1 MAPAGAAPGRRSELE
16 RLRDLAAPSAV
27 LERAKGAVMA
37 LTGCSAEAAHEKLLG
52 RARAGGRTLIEECRI
67 TLGGDSSPRT
77 VPAQEG
83 PRPRPRTPDERG
95 TSVSDQPDA
104 PVSHEPD
111 TPVPGGLNADVPG
124 GRDVPAPDASAGPV
138 PATPD
143 TTVLATS
150 DASATPTPAPPGAPL
165 PGPTRDP
172 ADDASAPLG
181 RVGAALAGV
190 RTPQELAGCLLEHLA
205 GTVGADA
212 VMIFA
217 RLPADGLEL
226 VGHAGIDATL
236 AAQWGHVPPLTG
248 VAALETLRTREAR
261 WLEDLPADRKRFLLI
276 GNPPERWRSRA
287 WLPVDAAE
295 ISIGVLRTHPGPFT
309 PRARDHLR
317 AVVRLCASRL
327 RAFDAAPQPAAEG
340 FAQTVQTVLDTL
352 PGAAMLLT
360 PLRAPSGDVEDYR
373 IDAVTPEAVDVVGR
387 TGRELVGLR
396 ILECWPPIA
405 DESLWQ
411 RCQDVLG
418 AGKPYEGEPL
428 AHQDVVAGGSEPST
442 YSVRVARLGEGL
454 VVSWVRHDPPDRQ
467 EQRLADVQRLG
478 NLGWASW
485 NLPTGDVT
493 WADQVFT
500 VLDRDPADGPV
511 RISDLPGLAVPED
524 VPVLTRAIRAL
535 VHEGRPADVPFRIRT
550 ARGVRHLRTVAEAV
564 ADLHGTPVEVHG
576 FLQDLT
582 ARRNAELAL
591 VESEQ
596 ENLTQHGAL
605 QAERALAA
613 RLQHALLPLP
623 DKPLQLAGLR
633 VEVTYLPAQSGIHVG
648 GDWYSAIELPDG
660 TALFVVG
667 DVAGHGMD
675 AVATMA
681 QLRFTAKGMVIT
693 GSSLTGALSRLNTL
707 LLHSRDPHGT
717 ATMVLAH
724 YHPDE
729 RRLVWAQAGHP
740 PPLRLRAGEVQ
751 RLGRPGGMLLGAS
764 TTPVFEQAETRLE
777 PGDRLLLY
785 TDGLVERASEVI
797 DLGIERLARALVTHH
812 TEEPG
817 SLGPLLAAVLEE
829 DRRDDVC
836 VVDIRVPT
844 DGA

>member
-1 MAPAGAAPGRRSELE
+1 MGDPGGPEASGPTGPHPPGPGIAGPAPG
-16 RLRDLAAPSAV
+16 
-27 LERAKGAVMA
+27 
-37 LTGCSAEAAHEKLLG
+37 
-52 RARAGGRTLIEECRI
+52 
-67 TLGGDSSPRT
+67 
-77 VPAQEG
+77 
-83 PRPRPRTPDERG
+83 
-95 TSVSDQPDA
+95 
-104 PVSHEPD
+104 
-111 TPVPGGLNADVPG
+111 
-124 GRDVPAPDASAGPV
+124 
-138 PATPD
+138 
-143 TTVLATS
+143 
-150 DASATPTPAPPGAPL
+150 GAPF
-165 PGPTRDP
+165 PGPARDP
-172 ADDASAPLG
+172 AEDASTPLG
-181 RVGAALAGV
+181 RLGAALVGV
-190 RTPQELAGCLLEHLA
+190 RDPQELAGCLLEHLA
-205 GTVGADA
+205 DTVDADA

-236 AAQWGHVPPLTG
+236 AAQWRHVPPLTG
-248 VAALETLRTREAR
+248 VAALEALRTGEPR
-261 WLEDLPADRKRFLLI
+261 WLEDYPTDRKRFLLV
-276 GNPPERWRSRA
+276 GDPPDRWRSRA
-287 WLPVDAAE
+287 WLPVDTAE
-295 ISIGVLRTHPGPFT
+295 ISVGVLRTRPGAFT
-309 PRARDHLR
+309 PRTRDHLR
-317 AVVRLCASRL
+317 AVVRLCAGRL
-327 RAFDAAPQPAAEG
+327 RAFDALPEPAADG
-340 FAQTVQTVLDTL
+340 FAATVRTVLDTL

-360 PLRAPSGDVEDYR
+360 PLRGASGDVEDYR
-373 IDAVTPEAVDVVGR
+373 IDAVTAEAVDVVGR
-387 TGRELVGLR
+387 TGPELIGLR

-418 AGKPYEGEPL
+418 AGKPYEGEPF
-428 AHQDVVAGGSEPST
+428 AQQDVVAGVAELST

-454 VVSWVRHDPPDRQ
+454 VLSWVRHDPSDRQ

-485 NLPTGDVT
+485 NLTSGEVT

-500 VLDRDPADGPV
+500 VLDRDPAHGPV
-511 RISDLPGLAVPED
+511 GLPDLPGLALPEE
-524 VPVLTRAIRAL
+524 VPVLIRAIRAL
-535 VHEGRPADVPFRIRT
+535 VHEGRPVDVPFRIRT
-550 ARGVRHLRTVAEAV
+550 ARGVRHLRIVAEAL

-582 ARRNAELAL
+582 AQRNAELAL
-591 VESEQ
+591 VQSEQ
-596 ENLTQHGAL
+596 VNLTQHGAL

-693 GSSLTGALSRLNTL
+693 GFSLTGALSRLNTL

-740 PPLRLRAGEVQ
+740 PPLLLRDGEVR
-751 RLGRPGGMLLGAS
+751 RLDRPAGMLLGAS
-764 TTPVFEQAETRLE
+764 TTPVFERAETRLE

-785 TDGLVERASEVI
+785 TDGLVERTSEAI
-797 DLGIERLARALVTHH
+797 DLGIERLARALVSHH
-812 TEEPG
+812 TDEPG
-817 SLGPLLAAVLEE
+817 SLGPLLAAVLEDE
-829 DRRDDVC
+829 RRDDVC